1 MREWLREVAP
11 EYKKKAKL
19 DRAITRV
26 DLRYQDAL
34 DNNGCRKEA
43 SRAEVN
49 EIDADIRKLPESNA
63 DKIDK
68 FYRIVVRLHNSY
80 LLDCKQSRRLKEV
93 SDRLHHQF
101 TNHFARIGKSVKSTK
116 SSLF

>member
-1 MREWLREVAP
+1 MRDWLRDVAP
-11 EYKKKAKL
+11 DYKKKAKL
-19 DRAITRV
+19 DRAIQRV

-49 EIDADIRKLPESNA
+49 EIDADIRKLPESDA

-68 FYRIVVRLHNSY
+68 FYRVLVRLHNSY
-80 LLDCKQSRRLKEV
+80 LLDCKKSRRLKV
-93 SDRLHHQF
+93 WTDL
-101 TNHFARIGKSVKSTK
+101 
-116 SSLF
+116 